1 MQNVP
6 GVVAMTLDGFN
17 YSGTVPA
24 APLDP
29 LPASAATLGVQ
40 GLVGAELLTLQPGP
54 LPQVVLAS

>member
-6 GVVAMTLDGFN
+6 GVVAMTLDDFS
-17 YSGTVPA
+17 YSGAAAQLDALPA
-24 APLDP
+24 AAP
-29 LPASAATLGVQ
+29 TLGPN